1 MTFWLLI
8 RQTRYRSAHEKEKRN
23 NKNSGLRYACNK
35 VPWSKGQDTGLSSRR
50 YWVQVPWG
58 SLRLLSLKVRTPAS
72 QAGNDGFK
80 SRRSYCGYRTV
91 AVKRTQFALQICGSA
106 YGGFDS
112 LWSHYG
118 WVCLAAR
125 AADCKSVTEKH
136 RRFESCP
143 IHFPFACPSGL
154 WCHPAKVVCGNAPK
168 VQILPQTLLTKG
180 VA

>member
-1 MTFWLLI
+1 MIW
-8 RQTRYRSAHEKEKRN
+8 KR
-23 NKNSGLRYACNK
+23 KNIVDSQAENACSK

-80 SRRSYCGYRTV
+80 PHRSYCGYRTMAVRQIV
-91 AVKRTQFALQICGSA
+91 ALLM
-106 YGGFDS
+106 GFDS
-112 LWSHYG
+112 PWSPHG
-118 WVCLAAR
+118 WVCLMAR
-125 AADCKSVTEKH
+125 AADCKSVTKKH

-168 VQILPQTLLTKG
+168 VQILPQTLLN
-180 VA
+180 

>member
-1 MTFWLLI
+1 M
-8 RQTRYRSAHEKEKRN
+8 Q
-23 NKNSGLRYACNK
+23 G
-35 VPWSKGQDTGLSSRR
+35 SSPVGIII
-50 YWVQVPWG
+50 W
-58 SLRLLSLKVRTPAS
+58 LLSLKVRTPVS

-91 AVKRTQFALQICGSA
+91 AVKRTQFAMQTVDLLTGAQDVRGTSVLRRPKRSVDR
-106 YGGFDS
+106 FPR
-112 LWSHYG
+112 SHYG

-154 WCHPAKVVCGNAPK
+154 WCLSVPLRSSQSGCPPPGHPATC
-168 VQILPQTLLTKG
+168 
-180 VA
+180 